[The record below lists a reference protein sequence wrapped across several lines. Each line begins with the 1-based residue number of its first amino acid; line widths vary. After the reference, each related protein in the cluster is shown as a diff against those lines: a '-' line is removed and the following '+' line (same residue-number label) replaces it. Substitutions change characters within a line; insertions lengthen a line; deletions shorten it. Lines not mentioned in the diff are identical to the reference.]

1 MQSLINNIRPNPGS
15 DKNEV
20 TTAKNVQRALAVK
33 LQDFS
38 AAFRKKQKIYM
49 QREWSREICSFGDWS

>member
-15 DKNEV
+15 DKNEI

-33 LQDFS
+33 LQDFG
-38 AAFRKKQKIYM
+38 AAFRKKQKVYM
-49 QREWSREICSFGDWS
+49 QREWKSEITYGTSC